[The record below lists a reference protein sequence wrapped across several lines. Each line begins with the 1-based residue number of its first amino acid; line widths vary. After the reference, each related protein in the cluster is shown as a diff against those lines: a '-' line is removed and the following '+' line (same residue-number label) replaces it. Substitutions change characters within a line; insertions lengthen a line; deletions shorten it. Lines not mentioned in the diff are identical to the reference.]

1 MKKILLIA
9 TIIWAANAAMAQ
21 PTYELTYKGF
31 PYAKTTCDNPRYEE
45 GATIK
50 LSLGKPTNTE
60 KTFLYWKYNGVNYM
74 PGAAFIMPAT
84 DVELIPVYEGDMS
97 ATEQIE
103 IHSSANKVIRNGQL
117 LIIYNGKTYNT
128 TGQQIQ

>member
-1 MKKILLIA
+1 
-9 TIIWAANAAMAQ
+9 
-21 PTYELTYKGF
+21 
-31 PYAKTTCDNPRYEE
+31 
-45 GATIK
+45 
-50 LSLGKPTNTE
+50 
-60 KTFLYWKYNGVNYM
+60 M